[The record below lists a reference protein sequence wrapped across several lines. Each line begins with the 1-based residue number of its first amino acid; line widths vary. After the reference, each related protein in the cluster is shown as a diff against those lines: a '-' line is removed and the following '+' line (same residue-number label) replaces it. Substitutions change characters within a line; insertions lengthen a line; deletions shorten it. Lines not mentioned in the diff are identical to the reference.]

1 MRRLRPRALP
11 VALSLIAAVAL
22 SLLVAPGVRGLFG
35 AALAAL
41 MIAICVSDARRFII
55 PDGLVAATL
64 LLAFLYEGVMRFD
77 AGLQPLADSFVR
89 AAATSLTFFFVMIG
103 FRLAR
108 GRDGIGL
115 GDVKLAAVAGA
126 WLDWFTILGVIEGA
140 ALTAVAAYLIA
151 GLTRRR
157 RFSAQHL
164 IPFGAFLAPA
174 IWIGWLVESVIG

>member
-11 VALSLIAAVAL
+11 VALSLIAAVVA
-22 SLLVAPGVRGLFG
+22 SLVIAPGVPGLFG

-41 MIAICVSDARRFII
+41 MIAISVSDARRFII
-55 PDGLVAATL
+55 PDGLVAAAL
-64 LLAFLYEGVMRFD
+64 LLAFLHDGVLRYD

-89 AAATSLTFFFVMIG
+89 AAATALAFFLMMIG

-126 WLDWFTILGVIEGA
+126 WLDWFTIFGVVEGA
-140 ALTAVAAYLIA
+140 ALTAIAAYLIA
-151 GLTRRR
+151 GLQRRR
-157 RFSAQHL
+157 QFNARHFV
-164 IPFGAFLAPA
+164 PFGAFLAPA
-174 IWIGWLVESVIG
+174 IWLGWLVESLVG